1 MKFTLLSFLFVV
13 VFGFTATAQ
22 SAKSAP
28 LKVFP
33 NPTTEFFSVNDMGE
47 NTGYVSVFSL
57 MGRNLREFEF
67 VKEERYYIGDLPKG
81 IYLIYMQDKN
91 KKTISTHKIEK
102 R

>member
-1 MKFTLLSFLFVV
+1 MKFTVLSFLFVV
-13 VFGFTATAQ
+13 VFGFTVTAQ
-22 SAKSAP
+22 SAKNAS

-47 NTGYVSVFSL
+47 SIGYVSVFSL

>member
-1 MKFTLLSFLFVV
+1 MKFILLTLSFLVF
-13 VFGFTATAQ
+13 FGFGAIAQ
-22 SAKSAP
+22 SAKGTP

-33 NPTTEFFSVNDMGE
+33 NPATEFISVNDLGE

-67 VKEERYYIGDLPKG
+67 VKDERYYIGDIPKG
-81 IYLIYMQDKN
+81 IYLIHIQDKN